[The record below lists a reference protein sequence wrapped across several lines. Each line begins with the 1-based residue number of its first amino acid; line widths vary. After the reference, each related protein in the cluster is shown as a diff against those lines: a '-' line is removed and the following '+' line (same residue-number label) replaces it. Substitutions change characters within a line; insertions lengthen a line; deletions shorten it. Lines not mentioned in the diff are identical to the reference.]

1 MIGFCVLPTHS
12 PTMAF
17 VELWNKD
24 IKDHIRKFGA
34 LNKDYL
40 MNSLLKGLKMQKTI
54 FFKSIYKKT
63 IQIFMELVKGV
74 DQLDLWSGKT
84 NQLF

>member
-34 LNKDYL
+34 LNKDDL
-40 MNSLLKGLKMQKTI
+40 MNSLLKG
-54 FFKSIYKKT
+54 FKKAKNY
-63 IQIFMELVKGV
+63 FL
-74 DQLDLWSGKT
+74 
-84 NQLF
+84 